1 MCEAGEEHP
10 GQLRAQLVLE
20 ASADGCAMLLERGGA
35 TGAQLAVLGQAVER
49 PVEPRWIVVPWNAP
63 HVIIIVAPEP
73 DNIPRPSGV

>member
-1 MCEAGEEHP
+1 M
-10 GQLRAQLVLE
+10 LE
-20 ASADGCAMLLERGGA
+20 ARPNGGA
-35 TGAQLAVLGQAVER
+35 PLLDRSRPLGGQLAVLGQAVER